1 MNIRFFK
8 NFLTIFLLSFTIVSC
23 KKNADD
29 TVVDFATESSVQTE
43 DQNYIANENDNLA
56 NDVVAIVDNYNVL
69 TGRTNNLFPP
79 PCDATITVDSISTP
93 KKVTLTFNGS
103 TCNPLRTRTGTVVV
117 TMPTQGKWR
126 DAGAEII
133 LSIQNVKITRT
144 RDNKSIVIN
153 GTQLIKNI
161 SGGLIRNLATLNSI
175 THTITSNNMSITFDN
190 NTQRNWNIAKRRVF
204 TYNNGIVITT
214 TGTATIDGISGTAEW
229 GTNRFGNA
237 FVTAI
242 TQPLVVRQDCNFR
255 LTEGQVTHNKLAA
268 TLTVTFGLD
277 ANGNVTTC
285 PGLGLYYMKLVY
297 ITNNITR
304 TVIIPY

>member
-1 MNIRFFK
+1 MKISILNRFLAV
-8 NFLTIFLLSFTIVSC
+8 FLISFAIISC
-23 KKNADD
+23 KKNSDD
-29 TVVDFATESSVQTE
+29 KVDFATESSVQTE
-43 DQNYIANENDNLA
+43 DQNNVASENDNLA
-56 NDVVAIVDNYNVL
+56 NDINAVVDNYGVL

-93 KKVTLTFNGS
+93 KKVTITFNGS
-103 TCNPLRTRTGTVVV
+103 TCNPLRKRTGTIVV
-117 TMPTQGKWR
+117 TMPTQGRWR
-126 DAGAEII
+126 DAGAEITV
-133 LSIQNVKITRT
+133 SIQNVKITRT

-161 SGGLIRNLATLNSI
+161 SGGLIRNLATLNTI

-237 FVTAI
+237 FITAI

-255 LTEGQVTHNKLAA
+255 LTAGQVTHNKLAA

-297 ITNNITR
+297 VTNNVTR

>member
-1 MNIRFFK
+1 MKISILNRFLAV
-8 NFLTIFLLSFTIVSC
+8 FLISFAFISC
-23 KKNADD
+23 KKNTDD
-29 TVVDFATESSVQTE
+29 KVDFTTESAVQTE
-43 DQNYIANENDNLA
+43 DQNNVANENDNLA
-56 NDVVAIVDNYNVL
+56 NDINAVVDNYGVL

-93 KKVTLTFNGS
+93 KKVTITFNGS
-103 TCNPLRTRTGTVVV
+103 TCNPLRKRTGTIVV
-117 TMPTQGKWR
+117 TMPTQGRWR

-133 LSIQNVKITRT
+133 VSIQNVKITRI

-161 SGGLIRNLATLNSI
+161 SGGLIRNLATLNTI

-255 LTEGQVTHNKLAA
+255 LTAGQVTHNKLAA

-297 ITNNITR
+297 VTNNVTR

>member
-1 MNIRFFK
+1 MKISILNRF
-8 NFLTIFLLSFTIVSC
+8 LAIFFISFAIISC
-23 KKNADD
+23 KKNTDD
-29 TVVDFATESSVQTE
+29 KVDFATESSVQTE
-43 DQNYIANENDNLA
+43 DQNNVASENDNLA
-56 NDVVAIVDNYNVL
+56 NDINAVVDNYGVL

-93 KKVTLTFNGS
+93 KKVTITFNGS
-103 TCNPLRTRTGTVVV
+103 TCNPLRKRTGTIVV
-117 TMPTQGKWR
+117 TMPTQGRWR

-133 LSIQNVKITRT
+133 VSIQNVKITRT

-161 SGGLIRNLATLNSI
+161 SGGLIRNLATLNTI

-242 TQPLVVRQDCNFR
+242 SQPLVVRQDCNFR
-255 LTEGQVTHNKLAA
+255 LTAGQVTHNKLAA

-297 ITNNITR
+297 VTNNVTR